1 MSAVNLTEFFSVIEE
16 SERLGDSDSTG
27 VAPRFSVPREGFLI
41 LGWRNTYGTHWFDRE
56 RVGEG
61 ISAFSN
67 ERKGGRLH
75 DLVGGAGVAVN
86 HCFRSEQRP
95 LEFPVCGGR

>member
-1 MSAVNLTEFFSVIEE
+1 MGVSVKLGMSAVNLTEFFSVIEE

-67 ERKGGRLH
+67 ERKGEGSMIWW
-75 DLVGGAGVAVN
+75 VGPA
-86 HCFRSEQRP
+86 
-95 LEFPVCGGR
+95 

>member
-1 MSAVNLTEFFSVIEE
+1 MGVSVKLGMSAVNLTEFFSVIEE

-61 ISAFSN
+61 ISAAIPTEVRPDSN
-67 ERKGGRLH
+67 CVKFIYKYVKYRRKT
-75 DLVGGAGVAVN
+75 D
-86 HCFRSEQRP
+86 FQD
-95 LEFPVCGGR
+95 